1 MREGGGRGEVRRG
14 TTGREGGER
23 EDVGERGKEMG
34 ERSGKRG
41 GSGKERD
48 FYQNR

>member
-1 MREGGGRGEVRRG
+1 MGGRREGGGKERDNGKGGRGEGGLWERR
-14 TTGREGGER
+14 
-23 EDVGERGKEMG
+23 KEMG